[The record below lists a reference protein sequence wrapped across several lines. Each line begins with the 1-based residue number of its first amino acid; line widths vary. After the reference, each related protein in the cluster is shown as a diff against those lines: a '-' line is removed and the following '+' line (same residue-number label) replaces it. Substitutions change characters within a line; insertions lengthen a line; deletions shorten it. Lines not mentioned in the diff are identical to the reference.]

1 MVQIIKK
8 SVLSSDNVHMLNGYI
23 YIPEGEVKGLF
34 QLVHGMCEYTERYHE
49 FMLEIANQGYI
60 VFGYDHL
67 GHGKTA
73 TDDSELGYIADK
85 DGWKLLVDDVA
96 VFGKAVKNEY
106 GSDLP
111 YILMGH
117 SMGSFIVRL
126 SAEKYNMHDK
136 LIIMGTGGPTP
147 AATPGL
153 AAIAVIKK
161 VKGGRYIS
169 NFLQNLAF
177 GTYNKRFEGDGTY
190 GWLSNYEDVRNSFA
204 ADKFCNFRF
213 TVSAMGDLVTL
224 NKESNTSRWFKSC
237 VTQKPIL
244 LVSGADDPVGD
255 YGKGV
260 FAVFKK
266 LKVSGAD
273 VQLKLYRDNRHEL
286 LDDTARDKVISD
298 IMSFLSA

>member
-8 SVLSSDNVHMLNGYI
+8 SVLSSDNVHMLNGYV

-49 FMLEIANQGYI
+49 FMLEIANHGYI

-136 LIIMGTGGPTP
+136 LIIMGTGGPNP

-224 NKESNTSRWFKSC
+224 NKESNTSRWFKSG
-237 VTQKPIL
+237 VTKKPIL

-255 YGKGV
+255 YGKGPK
-260 FAVFKK
+260 AVHDK
-266 LKVSGAD
+266 LKANGAD
-273 VQLKLYRDNRHEL
+273 IKFVLYRGCRHEIL
-286 LDDTARDKVISD
+286 NDKCRNNVIAE
-298 IMSFLSA
+298 ILNFIK

>member
-1 MVQIIKK
+1 M
-8 SVLSSDNVHMLNGYI
+8 
-23 YIPEGEVKGLF
+23 
-34 QLVHGMCEYTERYHE
+34 
-49 FMLEIANQGYI
+49 
-60 VFGYDHL
+60 
-67 GHGKTA
+67 
-73 TDDSELGYIADK
+73 
-85 DGWKLLVDDVA
+85 
-96 VFGKAVKNEY
+96 FGKAVKNEY

-136 LIIMGTGGPTP
+136 LIIMGTGGPNP

-255 YGKGV
+255 YGKGPK
-260 FAVFKK
+260 AVHDK
-266 LKVSGAD
+266 LKANGAD
-273 VQLKLYRDNRHEL
+273 IKFVLYRGCRHEIL
-286 LDDTARDKVISD
+286 NDKCRNNVIAE
-298 IMSFLSA
+298 ILNFIK

>member
-8 SVLSSDNVHMLNGYI
+8 SVLSSDNVHMLNGYV

-73 TDDSELGYIADK
+73 ADDSELGYIADK

-136 LIIMGTGGPTP
+136 LIIMGTGGPNP

-237 VTQKPIL
+237 VTQKPTE
-244 LVSGADDPVGD
+244 SQRRG
-255 YGKGV
+255 Y
-260 FAVFKK
+260 
-266 LKVSGAD
+266 
-273 VQLKLYRDNRHEL
+273 
-286 LDDTARDKVISD
+286 
-298 IMSFLSA
+298 

>member
-8 SVLSSDNVHMLNGYI
+8 SVLSTDQIHMLNGCVYM
-23 YIPEGEVKGLF
+23 PEGEVKGLF
-34 QLVHGMCEYTERYHE
+34 QLVHGMCEYTGRYHE

-73 TDDSELGYIADK
+73 ADDSELGYIADK

-96 VFGKAVKNEY
+96 VFANAVKSEY

-126 SAEKYNMHDK
+126 AAEKFNMHDK
-136 LIIMGTGGPTP
+136 LIIMGTGGPNP
-147 AATPGL
+147 ATNPGL

-161 VKGGRYIS
+161 VKGDRYIS

-204 ADKFCNFRF
+204 ADKYCNFRF
-213 TVSAMGDLVTL
+213 TVSAMNDLVML
-224 NKESNTSRWFKSC
+224 NKESNSKRWFSSC
-237 VTQKPIL
+237 VTKKPIL
-244 LVSGADDPVGD
+244 LVSGAEDPVGD
-255 YGKGV
+255 YGRGPK
-260 FAVFKK
+260 AVHDK
-266 LKVSGAD
+266 LKANGAD
-273 VQLKLYRDNRHEL
+273 IKFVLYGGCRHEILNDKSRDN
-286 LDDTARDKVISD
+286 VIAE
-298 IMSFLSA
+298 ILNFIK